1 MRLSGLRNYVA
12 GCGGPDWTASGS
24 ASVLDLPGLTNI
36 TGAVCNFHTIQAT
49 EGGQVLATNLA
60 SITKAP
66 LTILADGAASLVD
79 LRGLR
84 QCAGQGGYFITFEAR
99 NGGTVSVPQL

>member
-1 MRLSGLRNYVA
+1 GNVH
-12 GCGGPDWTASGS
+12 
-24 ASVLDLPGLTNI
+24 NI
-36 TGAVCNFHTIQAT
+36 EAT

-66 LTILADGAASLVD
+66 LTILADGAASVVD

-84 QCAGQGGYFITFEAR
+84 ESAGQGGYFITFEAR
-99 NGGTVSVPQL
+99 NGGTVSVPQLAGGPLVAVKLEAGGVMPAARSRRLRAADAVG